1 MAETTN
7 EPPDPGSA
15 VTSDSEV
22 LAAIRADVETE
33 LAHLEA
39 SVDVPDDDEPAREF
53 LRTRL
58 RSLRAAT
65 VAMDEWR
72 RDRRSGS
79 MSRQPLPLGRFEQDP
94 SCHRRL
100 R

>member
-39 SVDVPDDDEPAREF
+39 SDPHHVPSAPNFPATDF
-53 LRTRL
+53 M
-58 RSLRAAT
+58 
-65 VAMDEWR
+65 VA
-72 RDRRSGS
+72 
-79 MSRQPLPLGRFEQDP
+79 
-94 SCHRRL
+94 
-100 R
+100 